1 MSSLT
6 QTAYLS
12 RKLIN
17 ISIVVLVFGI
27 LAKMAFGYGM
37 ALWQEWFPPPPPP
50 ATVAFGKLPYPIAQ
64 NNVATPSGITYRL
77 ETIDNN
83 LPVLPANL
91 KVFHMIRPGPT
102 FGSFQRM
109 ISKANQMDFTESPKK
124 ATETVWRFTD
134 STNPLRTLDI
144 DEVTGNYR
152 IVYNFLSDQS
162 IFSAGA
168 FSSED
173 QPIAETRSFFSST
186 GGLPDDLV
194 TGTPSAVYL
203 RLDAGALVP
212 ATSLSNT
219 EAMSIT
225 LNRAPIE
232 GMPIVNPDP
241 KQGLISAVIA
251 GTSDRKKQILDGRFF
266 YTAIDSQNWATYPI
280 IKSQEAFT
288 LLQQGDAIFA
298 SVPNQLASDVTIRQV
313 YVAYLDPYPPQ
324 AYIQPVLVFSDQK
337 GFQAYVPLVTQD
349 WLER

>member
-17 ISIVVLVFGI
+17 ISFVVIVFGI
-27 LAKMAFGYGM
+27 ILKTAYGYGY
-37 ALWQEWFPPPPPP
+37 ALWLERFPPPPPP
-50 ATVAFGKLPYPIAQ
+50 ATVAFGKLPYPVAQ
-64 NNVATPSGITYRL
+64 NNVATPSGVTYRV
-77 ETIDNN
+77 ETIDNS
-83 LPVLPANL
+83 LPVLPPNL

-109 ISKANQMDFTESPKK
+109 TDKASQMGFTDAPKK
-124 ATETVWRFTD
+124 ATETAWRFTD
-134 STNPLRTLDI
+134 PTNPLRTLDI
-144 DEVTGNYR
+144 DEVTGNFR
-152 IVYNFLSDQS
+152 VVYNFISDQT

-173 QPIAETRSFFSST
+173 QPIAEAKSFFTST
-186 GGLPDDLV
+186 AGLPEDVV

-203 RLDAGALVP
+203 RLEAGALVP

-225 LNRAPIE
+225 LSRAPMD
-232 GMPIVNPDP
+232 GFPIVNPDP
-241 KQGLISAVIA
+241 KQGLISALVSGA
-251 GTSDRKKQILDGRFF
+251 SDQKKRILDGRFF
-266 YTAIDSQNWATYPI
+266 YTTIDTENWATYPI
-280 IKSQEAFT
+280 IKSEEAFS

-298 SVPNQLASDVTIRQV
+298 SVPNQLTSEIVIRQV
-313 YVAYLDPYPPQ
+313 YLAYLDPYPPQ

-337 GFQAYVPLVTQD
+337 GFQAYVPVVSSD